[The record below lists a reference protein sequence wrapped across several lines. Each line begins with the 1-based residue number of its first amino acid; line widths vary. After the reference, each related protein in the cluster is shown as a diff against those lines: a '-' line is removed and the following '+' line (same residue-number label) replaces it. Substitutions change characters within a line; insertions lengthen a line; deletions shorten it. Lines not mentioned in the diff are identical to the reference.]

1 MEFQFPKMRLQK
13 IFSYDLKEKYKQAA
27 VLVASGTGQNHAD
40 LTSCDT
46 LFFKLLVMIYKRL
59 KTLKLNQKI
68 GRKYIDY
75 NYQFK
80 PIYKC

>member
-1 MEFQFPKMRLQK
+1 
-13 IFSYDLKEKYKQAA
+13 
-27 VLVASGTGQNHAD
+27 
-40 LTSCDT
+40 
-46 LFFKLLVMIYKRL
+46 MIYKRL

-80 PIYKC
+80 PIYKCWVLGFWLEKFIFSLELNIDANIMTYDYDIILKSQLNNKLANS